1 MNYLARERPEKHVKK
16 LLALIAVLALAGCSN
31 DTEQAE
37 PMAADAADA
46 SSPIAAEVAGGI
58 PGAELAAQ
66 EIADDY
72 MRGIIVEISDDRYEG
87 RGPGTA
93 GDAMAREYLAKRME
107 ELGLEPG
114 AADGSWQQPFD
125 LVGVNAQQPGEW
137 TFAGHDKEMTLKQW
151 DEFIVGSGVQEER
164 AVIEDAEL
172 VFVGYGIQAPEY
184 DWDDYKGVDLTG
196 KVLLMMNN
204 DPDWDPDLFGGE
216 TRLWYGRWDYKYLS
230 AARQGAVGAIII
242 HTAPSAGYPF
252 QVVQTSWTGVQF
264 ELPAGDEPRS
274 QMQGWVTED
283 TARELVAMAG
293 HDLDALREAAF
304 NRDFEPVPLGITTSL
319 AMDVEITRVESANVL
334 GLIPG
339 SDPELKDEV
348 VVYTAHHDHL
358 GIGTPNEDGDV
369 IYNGA
374 MDNATG
380 VAQVMAI
387 AKAIKALPEAPRR
400 SVLIN
405 LVGAEEQGLL
415 GSEYYAA
422 NPTFAP
428 GKIAAN
434 LNYDGGNIWGHTHDV
449 TFIGLGKS
457 TIDEIATL
465 IASEQGRVVKP
476 DQFADKGY
484 FYRSDQFS
492 FAKIGVPAMYLDTG
506 TDFVDRPPEW
516 GREQQN
522 HFTEVNYHQPTDEYD
537 PSWNLDGMVDDALL
551 GYWTGLAIANA
562 DEMPTWVPGDE
573 FEAARLETLRNDG
586 TD

>member
-1 MNYLARERPEKHVKK
+1 VKK
-16 LLALIAVLALAGCSN
+16 ILTC
-31 DTEQAE
+31 
-37 PMAADAADA
+37 
-46 SSPIAAEVAGGI
+46 IAALGLAACGGGAGDPAIPEAAPATGAPVAVEIAGGN
-58 PGAELAAQ
+58 PGAEEAAQ
-66 EIADDY
+66 QITDEY
-72 MRGIIVEISDDRYEG
+72 MRGIVIEISDDRYEG
-87 RGPGTA
+87 RGPGTR
-93 GDAMAREYLAKRME
+93 GDEMARRYLAERME
-107 ELGLEPG
+107 QLGLEPG
-114 AADGSWQQPFD
+114 AADGSWEQPFD
-125 LVGVNAQQPGEW
+125 LVGVNAVQPDTW
-137 TFAGHDKEMTLKQW
+137 TFSGHGNAMTLQQW
-151 DEFIVGSGVQEER
+151 EQFIVSSGVQQENV
-164 AVIEDAEL
+164 AIEDAEL
-172 VFVGYGIQAPEY
+172 VFAGYAIQAPEY
-184 DWDDYKGVDLTG
+184 DWDDFKGMDLTG
-196 KVLLMMNN
+196 KVLLIMNN
-204 DPDWDPDLFGGE
+204 DPDWDPDLFAGE
-216 TRLWYGRWDYKYLS
+216 MRLWYGRWDYKYLS
-230 AARQGAVGAIII
+230 AARQGAAGAIII
-242 HTAPSAGYPF
+242 HTSPSAGYPF

-264 ELPAGDEPRS
+264 ELPAGDEPRT
-274 QMQGWVTED
+274 QVNGWVTED

-293 HDLDALREAAF
+293 HDLDDLREAAY

-319 AMDVEITRVESANVL
+319 AMDVEITRVQSANVL

-339 SDPELKDEV
+339 SDPELQDEV

-358 GIGTPNEDGDV
+358 GIGTPDENGDA

-374 MDNATG
+374 MDNAAG
-380 VAQVMAI
+380 VAQVLAI

-422 NPTFAP
+422 NPTFPP

-457 TIDEIATL
+457 TIDEIAGL
-465 IASEQGRVVKP
+465 IAAEQGRKVKP

-506 TDFVDRPPEW
+506 TEFVDRPPEW

-522 HFTEVNYHQPTDEYD
+522 HYTEVSYHQPSDEYD

-562 DEMPTWVPGDE
+562 DEMPTWMPGDE
-573 FEAARLETLRNDG
+573 FEAARIEALRALEE
-586 TD
+586 

>member
-1 MNYLARERPEKHVKK
+1 MPGRMNVKK
-16 LLALIAVLALAGCSN
+16 IQLALVAVFAAILGGCSA
-31 DTEQAE
+31 EQAPQE
-37 PMAADAADA
+37 EAV
-46 SSPIAAEVAGGI
+46 SEAAETTSAMVAEAAGGN
-58 PGAELAAQ
+58 PAAEQATL
-66 EIADDY
+66 EITGDY
-72 MRGIIVEISDDRYEG
+72 MRGIVVEISDDRYEG
-87 RGPGTA
+87 RGPGSS
-93 GDAMAREYLAKRME
+93 GDEAARKYLAGRMQ

-114 AADGSWQQPFD
+114 AEDGSWEQAFD
-125 LVGVNAQQPGEW
+125 LVGVNSAQPDSW
-137 TFAGHDKEMTLKQW
+137 TFDGHGKSMTLQQW
-151 DEFIVGSGVQEER
+151 DQFIAGSGVQEPR
-164 AVIEDAEL
+164 AEIADAEV

-184 DWDDYKGVDLTG
+184 DWDDYKGVDLEG
-196 KVLLMMNN
+196 KVLLIMNN
-204 DPDWDPDLFGGE
+204 DPDWDADLFGGE

-230 AARQGAVGAIII
+230 AARQGAAGAIII
-242 HTAPSAGYPF
+242 HTSPSAGYPW

-274 QMQGWVTED
+274 QVNAWLTED
-283 TARELVAMAG
+283 TARDLVAMAG
-293 HDLDALREAAF
+293 LDLDELREAAF
-304 NRDFEPVPLGITTSL
+304 NRDFQPVPLGITTSL
-319 AMDVEITRVESANVL
+319 AMDVEIQRVQSANIL

-358 GIGTPNEDGDV
+358 GIGTPNEDGDA

-387 AKAIKALPEAPRR
+387 AKAIKAMPEAPRR
-400 SVLIN
+400 SILVN

-449 TFIGLGKS
+449 TFVGLGKS
-457 TIDEIATL
+457 TVDEIVTL
-465 IASEQGRVVKP
+465 IAGEQGRVVKP

-516 GREQQN
+516 GREQQE
-522 HFTEVNYHQPTDEYD
+522 HYTEVNYHQPTDEYS
-537 PSWNLDGMVDDALL
+537 PAWTFDGMVDDALL
-551 GYWTGLAIANA
+551 GFWTGLAIANA
-562 DEMPTWVPGDE
+562 DEKPTWNPGDE
-573 FEAARLETLRNDG
+573 FEAARLEALRALEE
-586 TD
+586 

>member
-1 MNYLARERPEKHVKK
+1 VKK
-16 LLALIAVLALAGCSN
+16 IQLILVAALGASLMACS
-31 DTEQAE
+31 TEEAPQS
-37 PMAADAADA
+37 DAATD
-46 SSPIAAEVAGGI
+46 AAETTPSAVSESESGN
-58 PGAELAAQ
+58 PSAELASK
-66 EIADDY
+66 EIAGDY
-72 MRGIIVEISDDRYEG
+72 MRGIVVEISDDSYEG
-87 RGPGTA
+87 RGPGSR
-93 GDAMAREYLAKRME
+93 GDEAARAYLAERMQ

-114 AADGSWQQPFD
+114 GEDGSWEQPFD
-125 LVGVNAQQPGEW
+125 LVGVNASQPESW
-137 TFAGHDKEMTLKQW
+137 TFDGHGKSLTLKQW
-151 DEFIVGSGVQEER
+151 DQFIVGSGVQETRSEFS
-164 AVIEDAEL
+164 DAEV

-184 DWDDYKGVDLTG
+184 DWDDYKGVDLKG

-204 DPDWDPDLFGGE
+204 DPDWDPDLFAGE

-242 HTAPSAGYPF
+242 HTPPSAGYPW

-264 ELPAGDEPRS
+264 ELPAGDEPRGQVS
-274 QMQGWVTED
+274 AWVTED
-283 TARELVAMAG
+283 SAKDLVGMAG
-293 HDLDALREAAF
+293 LDLDELREAAY
-304 NRDFEPVPLGITTSL
+304 NRDFEPVPLGITASL
-319 AMDVEITRVESANVL
+319 AMDVEITRVQSANVL
-334 GLIPG
+334 GLIEG
-339 SDPELKDEV
+339 SDPVLKDEV
-348 VVYTAHHDHL
+348 VIYTAHHDHL
-358 GIGTPNEDGDV
+358 GIGTPNEDGDA

-387 AKAIKALPEAPRR
+387 AKAIKALPEPPRR
-400 SVLIN
+400 SILVN

-428 GKIAAN
+428 GRIAAN

-449 TFIGLGKS
+449 TFVGLGKS
-457 TIDEIATL
+457 TVDEIVTL
-465 IASEQGRVVKP
+465 IAGEQGRVVKP

-522 HFTEVNYHQPTDEYD
+522 HYTEVNYHQPTDEYS
-537 PSWNLDGMVDDALL
+537 PSWTFDGMVDDALL

-562 DEMPTWVPGDE
+562 DEKPTWVPGDE
-573 FEAARLETLRNDG
+573 FEAARIEALQALEE
-586 TD
+586 

>member
-1 MNYLARERPEKHVKK
+1 MPQEN
-16 LLALIAVLALAGCSN
+16 AVVETAGSTSAVIVEAAGGN
-31 DTEQAE
+31 PMAEQA
-37 PMAADAADA
+37 
-46 SSPIAAEVAGGI
+46 SK
-58 PGAELAAQ
+58 
-66 EIADDY
+66 EITGDY
-72 MRGIIVEISDDRYEG
+72 MRGIVVEISDDRYEG
-87 RGPGTA
+87 RGPGSE
-93 GDAMAREYLAKRME
+93 GDKMARDYLAERME

-114 AADGSWQQPFD
+114 AADGGWEQVFD
-125 LVGVNAQQPGEW
+125 LVGVNASQPDTW
-137 TFAGHDKEMTLKQW
+137 TFDGHGKSMTFKQW
-151 DEFIVGSGVQEER
+151 DQFIVGSGMQETR
-164 AVIEDAEL
+164 AEIIDAEV

-184 DWDDYKGVDLTG
+184 DWDDYKGVDLKG

-204 DPDWDPDLFGGE
+204 DPDWDPELFAGE

-242 HTAPSAGYPF
+242 HTSPSAGYPF

-274 QMQGWVTED
+274 QINAWVTED
-283 TARELVAMAG
+283 SARELVAMAG
-293 HDLDALREAAF
+293 KDLDELREAAY
-304 NRDFEPVPLGITTSL
+304 NRDFQPVPLGVTTSL
-319 AMDVEITRVESANVL
+319 AMNVDVQTVQSANIL
-334 GLIPG
+334 GLIHG

-358 GIGTPNEDGDV
+358 GIGTPNEDGDA

-387 AKAIKALPEAPRR
+387 AKAIKAMPVPPRR
-400 SVLIN
+400 SILVN

-415 GSEYYAA
+415 GSEYYAT

-449 TFIGLGKS
+449 TFVGLGKS
-457 TIDEIATL
+457 TVDEIVTL
-465 IASEQGRVVKP
+465 IAEEQGRVVKP
-476 DQFADKGY
+476 DQFSDKGY

-516 GREQQN
+516 GREQQE
-522 HFTEVNYHQPTDEYD
+522 HYTEVNYHQPTDEYS
-537 PSWNLDGMVDDALL
+537 PAWTFDGMVDDALL
-551 GYWTGLAIANA
+551 GFWTGLAIANA
-562 DEMPTWVPGDE
+562 DEKPTWNPGDE
-573 FEAARLETLRNDG
+573 FEAARLEALEALEE
-586 TD
+586 

>member
-1 MNYLARERPEKHVKK
+1 MPGSEYVKK
-16 LLALIAVLALAGCSN
+16 LQLILVAVLGASLVGCSA
-31 DTEQAE
+31 DEAPQDETT
-37 PMAADAADA
+37 ADATDAAAAMADSA
-46 SSPIAAEVAGGI
+46 AGGN
-58 PGAELAAQ
+58 PTAEEAAKQ
-66 EIADDY
+66 ISGDY
-72 MRGIIVEISDDRYEG
+72 MRGIVVEISDDRYEG
-87 RGPGTA
+87 RGPGSR
-93 GDAMAREYLAKRME
+93 GDEMARKYLVERMQ
-107 ELGLEPG
+107 ELGLDPG
-114 AADGSWQQPFD
+114 GEDGSWEQPFD
-125 LVGVNAQQPGEW
+125 LVGVNAAQPDAW
-137 TFAGHDKEMTLKQW
+137 TFDGHGKSMTLKQW
-151 DEFIVGSGVQEER
+151 DQFIVGSGVQEER
-164 AVIEDAEL
+164 SEFSDAEV

-184 DWDDYKGVDLTG
+184 DWDDYKGADLKG

-204 DPDWDPDLFGGE
+204 DPDWDPELFGGE

-242 HTAPSAGYPF
+242 HTSPSAGYPF

-274 QMQGWVTED
+274 QVASWVTED
-283 TARELVAMAG
+283 SARDLIAMAG
-293 HDLDALREAAF
+293 LDLDALREAAY

-319 AMDVEITRVESANVL
+319 GMDVEITRVKSANIL
-334 GLIPG
+334 GLIEG
-339 SDPELKDEV
+339 SDPVLKDEV
-348 VVYTAHHDHL
+348 VIYTAHHDHL
-358 GIGTPNEDGDV
+358 GIGTPNEDGDA

-387 AKAIKALPEAPRR
+387 AKAIKALPEPPRR
-400 SVLIN
+400 SILVN

-428 GKIAAN
+428 GRIAAN

-449 TFIGLGKS
+449 TFVGLGKS
-457 TIDEIATL
+457 TVDEIVTM
-465 IASEQGRVVKP
+465 IAGEQGRVVKP

-522 HFTEVNYHQPTDEYD
+522 HYTEVNYHQPTDEYS
-537 PSWNLDGMVDDALL
+537 PGWTFDGMVDDALL

-562 DEMPTWVPGDE
+562 DDKPTWVPGDE
-573 FEAARLETLRNDG
+573 FEAARIEALRALED
-586 TD
+586 